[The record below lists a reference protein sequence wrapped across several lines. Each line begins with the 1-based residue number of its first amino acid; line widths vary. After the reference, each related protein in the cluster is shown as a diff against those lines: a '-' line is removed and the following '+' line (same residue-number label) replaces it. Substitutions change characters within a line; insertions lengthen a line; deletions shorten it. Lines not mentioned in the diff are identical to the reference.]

1 MKITPAL
8 CSIFLVLSPPVFAQS
23 AGEKTGVNSLLGV
36 SPSTADFVHEAAVSD
51 MFEIQASRL
60 AAEKAE
66 GATKTFASQMVR
78 DHQKT
83 SDELKSLVKGGT
95 VKAEIPAAMSS
106 SLQKKLDTLKS
117 LNGADFDK
125 QYRADQVKAHEDAV
139 SLFQRYAKGGDSAP
153 LKEWAAK
160 TLPALEHHLKM
171 AQEMN
176 R

>member
-8 CSIFLVLSPPVFAQS
+8 CSIFLIFSPPAFAQS
-23 AGEKTGVNSLLGV
+23 AGEQTGVNSLLGI
-36 SPSTADFVHEAAVSD
+36 SPSTGDFIHEAAASD
-51 MFEIQASRL
+51 MFEIQASQL
-60 AAEKAE
+60 AAEKAD

-83 SDELKSLVKGGT
+83 SEELKTLVKGGT

-106 SLQKKLDTLKS
+106 SLQKKLDYLKS

-125 QYRADQVKAHEDAV
+125 QYRSDQLSAHKDAV
-139 SLFQRYAKGGDSAP
+139 SLFQRYAKGGENAS

-160 TLPALEHHLKM
+160 TLPALEHHLQM
-171 AQEMN
+171 AQEIN